1 MTFIYKSGIFIYSL
15 LIRLFS
21 LFNEK
26 AKLFVKGRKNWKQNL
41 SSKIDVNSKYIWFHC
56 SSLGEFE
63 QGRPVIEELKLQRP
77 EYKILLTFF
86 SPSGY
91 EIRKNYPLADV
102 VVYLPL
108 DTKRNAQAFLEM
120 VKPEK
125 VFFVKYE
132 FWYFYIS
139 ELKRRNIPLYI
150 VSAIFRENQQFF
162 KNTPWGKWYRNILFK
177 IEHLFVQNEKSG
189 ELLKSAGVSN
199 FTVTGDTRFDRVAAI
214 ARDSKKLPI
223 VEKFKGN
230 SLLIVAGST
239 WKPDE
244 ELLAAFIN
252 HSTNIKFIIAAH
264 EVSAANIN
272 RIHQLLKKPAISF
285 SKVSEPEIDK
295 YEVLVIDS
303 VGLLSSLY
311 RYGDVAYI
319 GGGFGVGIHNIL
331 EAATFGLPVI
341 FGPNFKKF
349 KEAVDLIF
357 EGGAFS
363 ISNAGELRQTLNT
376 LIEDK
381 NERRKA
387 SEICSDYVAKNVGST
402 KHIVNKV
409 FNIHPVLD

>member
-1 MTFIYKSGIFIYSL
+1 MILLYKAGIFIYSL
-15 LIRLFS
+15 LIRLYS
-21 LFNEK
+21 VFNEK
-26 AKLFVKGRKNWKQNL
+26 AKLFVTGRKNWEQNL
-41 SSKIDVNSKYIWFHC
+41 TSKIDSKSKYIWFHC

-63 QGRPVIEELKLQRP
+63 QGRPVIEELKQQFP
-77 EYKILLTFF
+77 AYKIVLTFF

-91 EIRKNYPLADV
+91 EIRKNYPLADIV
-102 VVYLPL
+102 AYLPM
-108 DTKRNAQAFLEM
+108 DTKSNAQTLLDI

-125 VFFVKYE
+125 AFFVKYE

-139 ELKRRNIPLYI
+139 ELKRKNIPLYI

-162 KNTPWGKWYRNILFK
+162 KNTPWGLWYRKILFK
-177 IEHLFVQNEKSG
+177 VDHLFVQNEISG
-189 ELLKSAGVSN
+189 KLLKSIGLSN

-252 HSTNIKFIIAAH
+252 QSVGIKFIIAAH
-264 EVSAANIN
+264 EVSAVNIN

-285 SKVSEPEIDK
+285 SKVSESEIDK
-295 YEVLVIDS
+295 YDVLIIDS

-311 RYGDVAYI
+311 RYGNIAYI

-341 FGPNFKKF
+341 FGPNYKRF
-349 KEAVDLIF
+349 KEAVDLIS

-363 ISNAGELRQTLNT
+363 ISKTEELRQTLNT
-376 LIEDK
+376 LINDEK
-381 NERRKA
+381 ERQKA
-387 SEICSDYVAKNVGST
+387 SQICNFYVAKNVGST
-402 KHIVNKV
+402 TQIIKKV
-409 FNIHPVLD
+409 FNISPILE